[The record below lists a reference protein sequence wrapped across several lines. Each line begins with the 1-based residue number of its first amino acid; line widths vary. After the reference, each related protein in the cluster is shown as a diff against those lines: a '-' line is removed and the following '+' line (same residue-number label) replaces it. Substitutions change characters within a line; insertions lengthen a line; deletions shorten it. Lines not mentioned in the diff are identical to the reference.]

1 MLAGGDSDERE
12 VSLNSG
18 RAVFEALKGLGH
30 TVVAVDP
37 ASGQSLTGADG
48 NYLIASGEAASK
60 VQVVQTSGAG
70 LRQVLSQESE
80 PKPEVIFLTLHG
92 GAGENGSLQCLLDM
106 AGMKYTGSGMLA
118 SAIAMDKEKSK
129 RLFESVGVATP
140 KWVLYRSWEWE
151 RENIAEDIVSRLPL
165 PVIIKPN
172 DSGSSVGMS
181 LVRTDSEL
189 AAAIDLCFKAS
200 PNMLVEEY
208 VAGRELT
215 VAVLDDRVFSI
226 VEITPKQGLY
236 DYKSKYTKGQ
246 SDYTCPAK
254 LDADLAE
261 SIQQSTRKAYDVMGA
276 RGLARI
282 DFMLGLDNRYYC
294 LEVNTLPGMTNLS
307 LAPMAASADGL
318 SFENLVAAMIQS
330 AIKER

>member
-1 MLAGGDSDERE
+1 
-12 VSLNSG
+12 
-18 RAVFEALKGLGH
+18 
-30 TVVAVDP
+30 
-37 ASGQSLTGADG
+37 
-48 NYLIASGEAASK
+48 
-60 VQVVQTSGAG
+60 
-70 LRQVLSQESE
+70 
-80 PKPEVIFLTLHG
+80 
-92 GAGENGSLQCLLDM
+92 
-106 AGMKYTGSGMLA
+106 
-118 SAIAMDKEKSK
+118 
-129 RLFESVGVATP
+129 
-140 KWVLYRSWEWE
+140 
-151 RENIAEDIVSRLPL
+151 
-165 PVIIKPN
+165 
-172 DSGSSVGMS
+172 MS